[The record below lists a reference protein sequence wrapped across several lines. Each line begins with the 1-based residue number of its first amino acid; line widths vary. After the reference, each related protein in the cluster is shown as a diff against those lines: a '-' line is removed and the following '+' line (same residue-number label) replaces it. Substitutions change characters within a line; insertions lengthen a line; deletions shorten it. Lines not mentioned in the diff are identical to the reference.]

1 MSGIR
6 SYGDPCGVARG
17 LDIIGERWA
26 LLVVRDL
33 LLGPKRFN
41 DLHAGLSGIS
51 PNVLAQRLR
60 DLTEHGVVQRR
71 DLPPPTRVRL
81 YELTDW
87 GRALEPLLLHL
98 GRWGSQ
104 TATAPDAVLGIDS
117 IMLSIK
123 AAFDPAAATHHP
135 HGSYELHID
144 AETYFIEITE
154 DSLHISR
161 DRAPKPPNATL
172 ATDLD
177 TLRAIWNH
185 QITLAGALDSGSL
198 HLGGEEHAKQHLTDL
213 LSAPVTHSPPADS
226 ASASPTSRP
235 HTARSKTGRG
245 C

>member
-1 MSGIR
+1 MR

-41 DLHAGLSGIS
+41 DLHAGLPGVS
-51 PNVLAQRLR
+51 PNVLTQRLR

-81 YELTDW
+81 YELTDR

-104 TATAPDAVLGIDS
+104 APTTPDGLLGIDS
-117 IMLSIK
+117 ILLSIK
-123 AAFDPAAATHHP
+123 AAFDLTQAAHL
-135 HGSYELHID
+135 HGIYELHID
-144 AETYFIEITE
+144 ADTYYIEVTD

-161 DRAPKPPNATL
+161 DSAPKPPNATL
-172 ATDLD
+172 TTDLD
-177 TLRAIWNH
+177 TLRAICDH
-185 QITLAGALDSGSL
+185 QITLAAALDSSSL
-198 HLGGEEHAKQHLTDL
+198 HLDGDEHAKQSLTNL
-213 LSAPVTHSPPADS
+213 LLAPFMPSPQ
-226 ASASPTSRP
+226 PTNMP
-235 HTARSKTGRG
+235 
-245 C
+245 